1 MAVRGCF
8 RRFRSFQLLFI
19 NTAYTRLKDPFL
31 NVRTPFPTLTPR
43 VLRPFT
49 LTRTLCSDGRQNDE
63 DPKVKTAN
71 LVITQGPIGW
81 LLKTVNLWLLQK
93 FIDHEFEER
102 EFLRGAKQALCVIS
116 ELVNR
121 RSWEEMEGI
130 MSEKLASDIQHNTD
144 LIEKLGP
151 VVTWQ
156 QIVSA
161 NIQKV
166 QVGFVENGKGKLVD
180 IQVAFMCANQNK
192 DEFFEKQLG
201 NVKIIGIPTPKIV
214 YYTFR
219 KFIFPDSV
227 SDWHVD
233 AISRQ

>member
-1 MAVRGCF
+1 M
-8 RRFRSFQLLFI
+8 
-19 NTAYTRLKDPFL
+19 
-31 NVRTPFPTLTPR
+31 
-43 VLRPFT
+43 
-49 LTRTLCSDGRQNDE
+49 
-63 DPKVKTAN
+63 
-71 LVITQGPIGW
+71 
-81 LLKTVNLWLLQK
+81 
-93 FIDHEFEER
+93 
-102 EFLRGAKQALCVIS
+102 
-116 ELVNR
+116 
-121 RSWEEMEGI
+121 
-130 MSEKLASDIQHNTD
+130 
-144 LIEKLGP
+144 IEKLGP
-151 VVTWQ
+151 VLVTWQ
-156 QIVSA
+156 QIISA

-201 NVKIIGIPTPKIV
+201 NVKIIGIATPKIV